1 MIVETLTGDISRG
14 FGVFMYNDGW
24 FLFVINVV
32 FGRFWCVK
40 ELSTRKIISK
50 RTVLLYCVNTLNGV
64 MEKCELCYKP
74 TPVNY
79 RLSGFTIS
87 GRVHN
92 ARDAQR
98 TKRFKDRLC
107 AYCGVKLNPKDVRP

>member
-1 MIVETLTGDISRG
+1 M
-14 FGVFMYNDGW
+14 
-24 FLFVINVV
+24 
-32 FGRFWCVK
+32 
-40 ELSTRKIISK
+40 
-50 RTVLLYCVNTLNGV
+50 LLYCVNTLNGV

-74 TPVNY
+74 APVNY

-92 ARDAQR
+92 ACDAQR

-107 AYCGVKLNPKDVRP
+107 AYCEVKLNPKDVRPWCDNCFDEPEGTYVEGTYKEYSASE